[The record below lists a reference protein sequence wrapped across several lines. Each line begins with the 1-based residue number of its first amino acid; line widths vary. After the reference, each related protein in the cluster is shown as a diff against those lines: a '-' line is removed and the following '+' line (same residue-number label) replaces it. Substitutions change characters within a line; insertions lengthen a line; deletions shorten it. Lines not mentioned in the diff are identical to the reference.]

1 MLQLNP
7 IEKDMFIRLSEG
19 SDGKTLRAYCN
30 KVLNSLVDIRNIPD
44 DEPDAKRVRGLV
56 VRMLQDNFINH
67 LTARNSDLQSPE
79 PSEFE

>member
-1 MLQLNP
+1 
-7 IEKDMFIRLSEG
+7 MFVRLSEG

-44 DEPDAKRVRGLV
+44 GEEALEKKARVLA
-56 VRMLQDNFINH
+56 VRVLQDNFINH
-67 LTARNSDLQSPE
+67 LTVRNSDLQSPE